1 MRITRITIDHSL
13 LRIYFGFLGFSGAAI
28 AVGHVYL
35 FLTGQPSVQWY
46 MPALFGTI
54 MAVGGLLVV
63 SGFYTPSL
71 PDITLTKDEIL
82 LKRGGGYPL
91 TTFRWDNLK
100 SVELANK
107 SITIQYAKT
116 GLKNSMRIPFSFRFK
131 KLDELESALAE
142 ACERKNITFIKHV

>member
-1 MRITRITIDHSL
+1 
-13 LRIYFGFLGFSGAAI
+13 
-28 AVGHVYL
+28 
-35 FLTGQPSVQWY
+35 
-46 MPALFGTI
+46 

-71 PDITLTKDEIL
+71 PEITLTKDEIL

-116 GLKNSMRIPFSFRFK
+116 GLKDSMRIPFSFRFK